1 MSGSMDSP
9 EPRRL
14 TDQSRFEQSAGS
26 PGEAVLHVHDIA
38 KVYRL
43 GEVEVHA
50 LRKIALDLFAGEF
63 VVLLGASGSGK
74 STLLNILGGLDTP
87 TSGEVRY
94 RDHILTQAS
103 DRELTRYRR
112 EHVGFV
118 FQFFNLLPSLTALE
132 NVELVTEIAENPISA
147 CEALDRV
154 GLADR
159 LNHFPAQLSGGE
171 QQRVAIARALAKRP
185 DILLCDEPTG
195 SLDYTTGKR
204 VLQVLEQ
211 ANRELGTLTVVIT
224 HNAAIAGM
232 ADRVIRISSGE
243 ILEVRTNTERISP
256 AELSW

>member
-1 MSGSMDSP
+1 MPGGTYYP
-9 EPRRL
+9 EPRGVTHQVQR
-14 TDQSRFEQSAGS
+14 EQGTEGRSE
-26 PGEAVLHVHDIA
+26 PVLHVHDVA

-50 LRKIALDLFAGEF
+50 LRRIALDLFAGEF

-87 TSGEVRY
+87 TSGELRY

-132 NVELVTEIAENPISA
+132 NVELVTEIAENPMPA
-147 CEALDRV
+147 RETLDRV

-159 LNHFPAQLSGGE
+159 MNHFPAQLSGGE

-195 SLDYTTGKR
+195 SLDYATGKK
-204 VLQVLEQ
+204 VLQVLES

-243 ILEVRTNTERISP
+243 ILEVRTNAVRISP

>member
-1 MSGSMDSP
+1 MSGSMESP
-9 EPRRL
+9 EPRQPI
-14 TDQSRFEQSAGS
+14 DQSELERGVGGS
-26 PGEAVLHVHDIA
+26 SDAVLHVHDIA

-50 LRKIALDLFAGEF
+50 LRKVALDLFAGEF

-132 NVELVTEIAENPISA
+132 NVELVTEIAENPLSA
-147 CEALDRV
+147 REALERV
-154 GLADR
+154 DLADR

-195 SLDYTTGKR
+195 SLDYTTGKK
-204 VLQVLEQ
+204 VLQVLEST
-211 ANRELGTLTVVIT
+211 NRELGTLTVVIT

-243 ILEVRTNTERISP
+243 ILEVRTNTERVSP

>member
-1 MSGSMDSP
+1 MPGAMDSP

-14 TDQSRFEQSAGS
+14 SDHAQLRHGTESSE
-26 PGEAVLHVHDIA
+26 EAVLHVHDIA

-50 LRKIALDLFAGEF
+50 LRSVALDLFAGEF

-87 TSGEVRY
+87 TTGEVRY
-94 RDHILTQAS
+94 RDHILTQAT

-147 CEALDRV
+147 REALDRV

-195 SLDYTTGKR
+195 SLDYTTGKK
-204 VLQVLEQ
+204 VLQVLES